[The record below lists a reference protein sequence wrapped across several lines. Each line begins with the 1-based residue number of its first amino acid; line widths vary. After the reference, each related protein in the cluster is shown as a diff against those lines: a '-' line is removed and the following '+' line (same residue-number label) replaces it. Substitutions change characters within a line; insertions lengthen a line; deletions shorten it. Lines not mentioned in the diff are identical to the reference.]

1 MLKAAMG
8 DMGADNIH
16 VQTQGSHVA
25 LKRMGEPEEVA
36 PLVAFLLSDDASFI
50 TGQTISIDG
59 GWANM

>member
-8 DMGADNIH
+8 SMGDDNIH
-16 VQTQGSHVA
+16 LKTQGNHVA